1 MVNTSGLARC
11 PFALGSIRFCR
22 FSFALSHFFLSPLLL
37 LIYSRKSLHFSAKTD
52 YLPIVV
58 LRLWHGCL
66 FAQCIR
72 VCACVCAS
80 IRMQQRPRQVNMT
93 VGTKQ
98 RELVRANVKWPT
110 FLAVNSIPST
120 PFVHRPLFRLLT
132 RLIRP
137 FSFSFILLFLPQ
149 LSPTTFS
156 PSSSVRVARPR
167 CRLPGR
173 DSKRFTRGFSR
184 GIQTKINRTTKGRV
198 VHLVQV
204 CREENQRTLMREV
217 IDCRFLSFKG

>member
-1 MVNTSGLARC
+1 MSVRSRIY
-11 PFALGSIRFCR
+11 P
-22 FSFALSHFFLSPLLL
+22 FLSILFRLFPLPLLL

-72 VCACVCAS
+72 VCVCAS

-120 PFVHRPLFRLLT
+120 PFVHRRLFRLLT

>member
-1 MVNTSGLARC
+1 MSVRSRIYPFLSILFRPVSLFPLPPSPPHLLTEKFTFFRENGLSSNSRSTSLARVSVC
-11 PFALGSIRFCR
+11 TMYTC
-22 FSFALSHFFLSPLLL
+22 
-37 LIYSRKSLHFSAKTD
+37 
-52 YLPIVV
+52 
-58 LRLWHGCL
+58 
-66 FAQCIR
+66 

>member
-72 VCACVCAS
+72 VCVCVCLRKYATTS
-80 IRMQQRPRQVNMT
+80 AT
-93 VGTKQ
+93 SKHDCWYKAEGTRTCKCEMANFSR
-98 RELVRANVKWPT
+98 RELDSFYTFCSPSLVPPFNPAYPPFLFLFHSLIPPPT
-110 FLAVNSIPST
+110 FSYD
-120 PFVHRPLFRLLT
+120 F
-132 RLIRP
+132 
-137 FSFSFILLFLPQ
+137 FSLFLRSCCS
-149 LSPTTFS
+149 SPLPF
-156 PSSSVRVARPR
+156 ARPR
-167 CRLPGR
+167 LEKI
-173 DSKRFTRGFSR
+173 SLEEFKR
-184 GIQTKINRTTKGRV
+184 K
-198 VHLVQV
+198 
-204 CREENQRTLMREV
+204 
-217 IDCRFLSFKG
+217 